1 MSMTFNSRFD
11 VGEVSDFYAGD
22 VSPAGGNVS
31 QAFRHSLPPQLGQ
44 PTQRIRIARLGPPAA
59 AP

>member
-22 VSPAGGNVS
+22 VTQPGPMS
-31 QAFRHSLPPQLGQ
+31 QGVRHSLPPQLGQ